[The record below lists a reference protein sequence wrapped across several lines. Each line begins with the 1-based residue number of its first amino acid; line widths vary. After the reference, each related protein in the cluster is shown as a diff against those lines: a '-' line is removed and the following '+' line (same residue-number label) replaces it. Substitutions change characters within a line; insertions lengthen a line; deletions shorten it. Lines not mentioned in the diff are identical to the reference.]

1 MKFLSKLFVTFLIL
15 LVILAGSYSGL
26 AYFMGIKAKESL
38 DHEKDFLAH
47 SNLFR
52 VDNYRYY
59 RGWFSSDIRLRL
71 FIHPNVLA
79 AIHIEKYPA
88 ILQKVLRHPV
98 ILHTHVKHGPFVQG
112 FFGRAYGVTE
122 VIFDQQVDKE
132 LIKFFGNSR
141 PFRIKNKIDF
151 GGGGNVF
158 ILLDSMD
165 YKELSGI
172 QIKFGGLQGEL
183 SYDDKYETYA
193 WHVGSPR
200 FFMKL
205 ADKGGLLLSGVNYQS
220 NTQLNAR
227 SVNAG
232 SFQFSLDKLFAKA
245 QLDEKITF
253 NLSDIL
259 SMFFNV
265 KLGPLLDSPFSFRG
279 VDLKLN
285 QLLVRSDFK
294 PQASGFLNM
303 GGLFRFNYLQLDQQ
317 QYGPLRVK
325 ITAKH
330 IQSKSLKKLKDFMAQ
345 KLDKK
350 LSFEQWKN
358 DLLTYLRGP
367 AVELLINDP
376 EFQLEDFYLKL
387 PEGEVKA
394 QGLLRFVGLQP
405 TDLSD
410 FSSLMNKTQAH
421 LDYSMPENFVTS
433 FFENQVIDLLLR
445 DNSQLDQKNLHN
457 VLQSTKYLVKTAIS
471 SYVSSGYMELI
482 NGILSGTIDWNKGEL
497 YFNGHNYQKM
507 QNDLNRIYSKEDEE
521 QLDEQSTAVSDHN
534 EQKPPYPHRQISS
547 GSTSQKMLNDDN

>member
-52 VDNYRYY
+52 VDNYRYH
-59 RGWFSSDIRLRL
+59 RGWFSSDSELRL
-71 FIHPNVLA
+71 FIHPDVLA
-79 AIHIEKYPA
+79 AIHIEKYPT

-98 ILHTHVKHGPFVQG
+98 ILHTHVTHGPFVQG

-132 LIKFFGNSR
+132 LVKFFGHSR

-151 GGGGNVF
+151 GGGGSVF

-183 SYDDKYETYA
+183 SYDNQYESYT

-220 NTQLNAR
+220 STRLNPR
-227 SVNAG
+227 SVNTG

-245 QLDEKITF
+245 QLDQKIAF

-265 KLGPLLDSPFSFRG
+265 KLGPLLDSPFSFKG
-279 VDLKLN
+279 VDLELN

-294 PQASGFLNM
+294 PRVDGFLNM
-303 GGLFRFNYLQLDQQ
+303 DGLFRFNYLQLDQQ

-325 ITAKH
+325 IAAKH
-330 IQSKSLKKLKDFMAQ
+330 IQGESLKKLKDFMAQ
-345 KLDKK
+345 KLDEK

-358 DLLTYLRGP
+358 NLLTYLRGP
-367 AVELLINDP
+367 AVGLLINDP

-387 PEGEVKA
+387 SEGEVKA
-394 QGLLRFVGLQP
+394 RGLLRFMGLQAA
-405 TDLSD
+405 DLSD

-421 LDYSMPENFVTS
+421 LDYSMPESFITS
-433 FFENQVIDLLLR
+433 FFENQVIDLLLL

-471 SYVSSGYMELI
+471 SYVSSGYMKLI
-482 NGILSGTIDWNKGEL
+482 NGVLSGTIDWNKGEL

-507 QNDLNRIYSKEDEE
+507 QDDLNRIYSEEDEE
-521 QLDEQSTAVSDHN
+521 QLSEENATVFDHDKH
-534 EQKPPYPHRQISS
+534 KPSRRRISRPAS
-547 GSTSQKMLNDDN
+547 KP